1 MATPREFMP
10 RLSEEQET
18 QTDFAV
24 LLSTIQ
30 MTAALL
36 PDDQKELHC
45 RLHANLALVPQ
56 KFSTLA

>member
-1 MATPREFMP
+1 MP